1 MTTTFDCTLNGVSL
15 SSLYGR
21 ICVTDIIED
30 APRMHE
36 TSLPLQSGGQRV
48 LTRVRQS
55 ISVRVRFTL
64 LEELPIARRHVAG
77 DILRWASQAGYLTI
91 STRPGQRLHVTCT
104 DMPGLSSQDWA
115 QELTLTF
122 TSTFAPWW
130 EDAEATSIK
139 GTGTMSLVIPGTADE
154 TPVEVILLN
163 TGTSTVTE
171 VTVHCGPSHVT
182 FQGIALPP
190 SGQMV
195 INRVNGHFTAAVA
208 GNSVLH
214 CRTMDS
220 SDDLLV
226 PCGESALMYVTA
238 SQALYAFYHVR
249 GRYL

>member
-21 ICVTDIIED
+21 ICVTDIVED

-91 STRPGQRLHVTCT
+91 STRPGQRLHVACT
-104 DMPGLSSQDWA
+104 DMPDLSSQDWA

-139 GTGTMSLVIPGTADE
+139 GTDAVYLVVPGTAEEAPIDA
-154 TPVEVILLN
+154 VLLN
-163 TGTSTVTE
+163 TSAATINE
-171 VTVHCGPSHVT
+171 VTVICGLSRMT
-182 FQGIALPP
+182 FTGITLPP
-190 SGQMV
+190 SGQLV
-195 INRVNGHFTAAVA
+195 LSHSKGHFIANVDGT
-208 GNSVLH
+208 SVLH

-220 SDDLLV
+220 SDDPLV
-226 PCGESALMYVTA
+226 PCGQTATMYVTP
-238 SQALYAFYHVR
+238 SQSLYAFYNVR